1 MDTQDTRRSAEHFL
15 ALIKASHRG
24 KFKVYIGMS
33 AGVGKTYRMLQEAH
47 QLLDAGVDVQIG
59 YIETHGR
66 PETEALTEGLPFIP
80 RRKLFYKGKE
90 LEEMDMQ
97 AIINLHPD
105 IVVVDELAHTNIEG
119 SANPK
124 RWQDVMQILDAGI
137 SVISAVNIQHI
148 EGVNEQVQE
157 ITGIEVHE
165 RVPDSVLATADEVV
179 NIDLTAD
186 ELIERLKAGKIY
198 KPDKVPTALSNFFRQ
213 ENILQ
218 LRELALKEVALR
230 VEKKVENEVTEKPAL
245 LHDKLLA
252 VIDSSEKRAR
262 RLILKTAR
270 LATHLNSSFIVLYVQ
285 SDRETADRIPLANQR
300 YLINNLNLA
309 TELGGQIRQ
318 VHSNRPVETIV
329 EICREQKINI
339 VCVGRPE
346 KRRRDAPP
354 HRQTVAHEHRPVY
367 IVITMKIQRRLTLGI
382 GILFAMIVLLGIQS
396 VSYVRQLS
404 RATGTILA
412 DNYNSLQYAADM
424 LRSLNDIGED
434 SVSRHALRQSL
445 ALQQQNITEISE
457 REMTSELGRHI
468 AALSDPVTEA
478 ELQPVRQDLLR
489 IMELNMAAIRAKSSA
504 VEERADYV
512 MWWLIVVAALC
523 VVSAGAILVWF
534 PRLVLRPIDE
544 LKKGIREI
552 ANHNY
557 QQRLDFTGNREFES
571 VAESFNDMAA
581 KLDEYRRSS
590 LDDLM
595 TAKKRIE
602 AIVDTL
608 HEPIIGLGPDRKI
621 LFMNREALA
630 VLNLQAEVVGRNAAE
645 VALSN
650 DLLRRLMRELY
661 GEKRS
666 TGGEPLKIYAD
677 NKESYFQMENTPLYI
692 TPVGGREQ
700 QFVGNLIILS
710 NVTKYKE
717 LDSAKTNF
725 ISTVSH
731 EMKTPISSIL
741 MSLQLLGDD
750 RLGKLN
756 DEQKQLVGSIRD
768 SSDRLLSIT
777 GELLN
782 MTQIETGKL
791 KLMPKITKPIELID
805 YAVKAT
811 QVLAERFCCFVEVE
825 YPEKISKLFV
835 DSEKIAWVITNLLSN
850 AIHHSPEKSRI
861 IVGAVQHEK
870 AVEIYVRDF
879 GRGIDPRYHKSIFER
894 YFRVPGTKVQG
905 SGLGLAISKEF
916 VEAHGG
922 TIGVE
927 SEIGKGSRFSILL
940 PV

>member
-1 MDTQDTRRSAEHFL
+1 MKFDMN
-15 ALIKASHRG
+15 IKTKLTVS
-24 KFKVYIGMS
+24 IG
-33 AGVGKTYRMLQEAH
+33 
-47 QLLDAGVDVQIG
+47 
-59 YIETHGR
+59 
-66 PETEALTEGLPFIP
+66 
-80 RRKLFYKGKE
+80 
-90 LEEMDMQ
+90 
-97 AIINLHPD
+97 
-105 IVVVDELAHTNIEG
+105 
-119 SANPK
+119 
-124 RWQDVMQILDAGI
+124 
-137 SVISAVNIQHI
+137 
-148 EGVNEQVQE
+148 
-157 ITGIEVHE
+157 
-165 RVPDSVLATADEVV
+165 VLV
-179 NIDLTAD
+179 
-186 ELIERLKAGKIY
+186 
-198 KPDKVPTALSNFFRQ
+198 
-213 ENILQ
+213 
-218 LRELALKEVALR
+218 
-230 VEKKVENEVTEKPAL
+230 
-245 LHDKLLA
+245 
-252 VIDSSEKRAR
+252 
-262 RLILKTAR
+262 
-270 LATHLNSSFIVLYVQ
+270 
-285 SDRETADRIPLANQR
+285 
-300 YLINNLNLA
+300 
-309 TELGGQIRQ
+309 
-318 VHSNRPVETIV
+318 
-329 EICREQKINI
+329 
-339 VCVGRPE
+339 
-346 KRRRDAPP
+346 
-354 HRQTVAHEHRPVY
+354 
-367 IVITMKIQRRLTLGI
+367 
-382 GILFAMIVLLGIQS
+382 AMIVLLVSLSVTNLQILTATEPDSPAAEPGMNRALTWIMIIGGICICIG
-396 VSYVRQLS
+396 LW
-404 RATGTILA
+404 ILFKIP
-412 DNYNSLQYAADM
+412 NSINSPFK
-424 LRSLNDIGED
+424 SL
-434 SVSRHALRQSL
+434 V
-445 ALQQQNITEISE
+445 
-457 REMTSELGRHI
+457 
-468 AALSDPVTEA
+468 
-478 ELQPVRQDLLR
+478 
-489 IMELNMAAIRAKSSA
+489 
-504 VEERADYV
+504 
-512 MWWLIVVAALC
+512 
-523 VVSAGAILVWF
+523 
-534 PRLVLRPIDE
+534 
-544 LKKGIREI
+544 KGILEI

-557 QQRLDFTGNREFES
+557 D
-571 VAESFNDMAA
+571 A
-581 KLDEYRRSS
+581 KLDLRGDKELEEVSKNFNRMAKRLKDYHNSTIS
-590 LDDLM
+590 DLM
-595 TAKKRIE
+595 ASKRYLETI
-602 AIVDTL
+602 INSIN
-608 HEPIIGLGPDRKI
+608 EPIVGLDNEQII
-621 LFMNREALA
+621 LFINNEALNI
-630 VLNLQAEVVGRNAAE
+630 LNLKREDVIRKSAQEIAMR
-645 VALSN
+645 N
-650 DLLRRLMRELY
+650 DLLRRLICGMWEDKKKEQEAPKSKRE
-661 GEKRS
+661 S
-666 TGGEPLKIYAD
+666 LKIYAD